1 MRPMIEGHRWA
12 MLENMNKRKL
22 AFISFGLFIAVSAAY
37 VAYRIAIAIGLGFEW
52 AAAIS
57 GVVYTIALLTIDRGS
72 PREWRE

>member
-1 MRPMIEGHRWA
+1 
-12 MLENMNKRKL
+12 MLENMNIRKL

-37 VAYRIAIAIGLGFEW
+37 VAYRIAIAIGLGFW
-52 AAAIS
+52 SAAAIS

>member
-1 MRPMIEGHRWA
+1 
-12 MLENMNKRKL
+12 MLENMNIRKL

-37 VAYRIAIAIGLGFEW
+37 VAYRIAIAIGLSFEW

-57 GVVYTIALLTIDRGS
+57 GVVYTVALLAIDRGS